1 MANLGINAGV
11 SIGGIG
17 QPLQYP
23 TINGVSYSWA
33 SIEFKFAGAPIVT
46 VQNIDYKITRER
58 KVTYGTNV
66 NPLRKT
72 RGRITY
78 EAKAKILLPELN
90 GLLQALGEQDPTG
103 NNAYGDVFFGTTIT
117 YTENGFATITDSI
130 LYCTIDSVE
139 QSTSEGVD
147 EVAVEINLNPLLIL
161 RNGQP
166 MSSIPLS
173 APQF

>member
-1 MANLGINAGV
+1 MANTGINIGALVGGV
-11 SIGGIG
+11 GAPIS
-17 QPLQYP
+17 YP

-33 SIEFKFAGAPIVT
+33 SIEFKFAGAPIVA
-46 VQNIDYKITRER
+46 VQSIDYKITRER

-72 RGRITY
+72 RGKIQY

-90 GLLQALGEQDPTG
+90 EFLAALGNADPTG
-103 NNAYGDVFFGTTIT
+103 NNAYGDVQFEVDVT
-117 YTENGFATITDSI
+117 YSENGFSTISDKI
-130 LYCTIDSVE
+130 MFCTVDAVE
-139 QSTSEGVD
+139 QSSSEGVD
-147 EVAVEINLNPLLIL
+147 EIVREINLNPLMIL
-161 RNGQP
+161 LNSQP